1 MSIARRGGL
10 AVVVVAA
17 LTVLLILTAATASAQ
32 VTWKLASAYPAD
44 NFHTQNLAA
53 FANDV
58 AQVTDGRL
66 AIRIYPNASLFP
78 ASAIK
83 SAVRVGQAPIGE
95 TLIRYRRSGALDLR
109 SARSPDHDPSVDAG
123 AQRADI
129 FDVVDHL

>member
-83 SAVRVGQAPIGE
+83 SAVRVGQVQIGE
-95 TLIRYRRSGALDLR
+95 TLISL
-109 SARSPDHDPSVDAG
+109 HDKEDPIFGIDVLPFLATTYDEG
-123 AQRADI
+123 AQI
-129 FDVVDHL
+129 VGCVQT